1 MNEFIAIGPR
11 EQDFFFTNN
20 FFSGSITLYGS
31 GKNGNIAYA
40 TSKKYRINHNVFSQ
54 EQTDFIND
62 NMINMIKKNPNVR
75 FMSYDPNLVFLC
87 NAEIV
92 KRTVCLNDKVLMD
105 TLNNKISFRKWAGDV
120 CTVHHSKLLHGYECT
135 YENLCN
141 LIPNYNRYVIQMNSA
156 SGGEG
161 TYILAEKSHAITERK
176 IKKEEVYLV
185 SGYEENNIPVNMHAI
200 IYNDDI
206 LLFPASIQIMQFHED
221 KLLYQGADFEAI
233 NQIDEND
240 LNTFVEN
247 VRKVCKKLQQE
258 GYRGVTG
265 IDAMIVD
272 GQTYILE
279 MNNRFQG
286 STMLLNLALKD
297 AGLPSMQEF
306 NYEAFCEDV
315 PRRSF
320 NSLEVP
326 YSMFIYMANEK
337 GEVSE
342 THKRNFALE
351 STLIGCYDDGLNV
364 EWKIAPHA
372 TLERMVFRTN
382 IVSITPEAKV
392 ALHPNIND
400 MNTEWYDEIVQK
412 GNKLYLKI
420 ALINHGVVISEEA
433 KEYLM
438 KDGGIRE
445 AVYNAV
451 DIYLD
456 DIVVNSAVS
465 VKLTA
470 LSPFNIQLENDKL
483 SLYCCNARLQTIEI
497 QRADYIREKKTSR
510 GATVKD
516 ICLLATDRVRIQHSR
531 NCCFKRCEKGCDFC
545 EVENHEIPF
554 EMEDIFESIDYYI
567 DSEYNFRHFLI
578 GGRSDDAC
586 HEAKEILQILRHINE
601 RGNWPVYIMCIPP
614 LDTKV
619 LDQFHDAHVTE
630 VAFNIELWDRK
641 LARKWMPGKG
651 AIPLERYLKML
662 QYATELWGRDGDVRT
677 AFIVGLE
684 SKDSLLEGIEKV
696 CSLGVAPILSVFRPI
711 PGTKGENIA
720 PPTDTE
726 LLGIYMKAKKI
737 CEKYGLALGPKCVP
751 CQNNTLSMPSYF

>member
-1 MNEFIAIGPR
+1 M
-11 EQDFFFTNN
+11 
-20 FFSGSITLYGS
+20 
-31 GKNGNIAYA
+31 
-40 TSKKYRINHNVFSQ
+40 
-54 EQTDFIND
+54 
-62 NMINMIKKNPNVR
+62 
-75 FMSYDPNLVFLC
+75 
-87 NAEIV
+87 
-92 KRTVCLNDKVLMD
+92 
-105 TLNNKISFRKWAGDV
+105 
-120 CTVHHSKLLHGYECT
+120 
-135 YENLCN
+135 
-141 LIPNYNRYVIQMNSA
+141 
-156 SGGEG
+156 
-161 TYILAEKSHAITERK
+161 
-176 IKKEEVYLV
+176 
-185 SGYEENNIPVNMHAI
+185 
-200 IYNDDI
+200 
-206 LLFPASIQIMQFHED
+206 
-221 KLLYQGADFEAI
+221 
-233 NQIDEND
+233 
-240 LNTFVEN
+240 
-247 VRKVCKKLQQE
+247 
-258 GYRGVTG
+258 TG

-315 PRRSF
+315 PKRSF

-412 GNKLYLKI
+412 RNKLYLKI

-465 VKLTA
+465 VKFTA

-497 QRADYIREKKTSR
+497 QRADYIREKRHLVVQPLKIFACWQQIGSEYSILETAVLR
-510 GATVKD
+510 G
-516 ICLLATDRVRIQHSR
+516 VRRGVIFARLKIMKSHLKWRIFLNPLITILILNIIS
-531 NCCFKRCEKGCDFC
+531 
-545 EVENHEIPF
+545 
-554 EMEDIFESIDYYI
+554 DIF
-567 DSEYNFRHFLI
+567 
-578 GGRSDDAC
+578 
-586 HEAKEILQILRHINE
+586 
-601 RGNWPVYIMCIPP
+601 
-614 LDTKV
+614 
-619 LDQFHDAHVTE
+619 
-630 VAFNIELWDRK
+630 
-641 LARKWMPGKG
+641 
-651 AIPLERYLKML
+651 
-662 QYATELWGRDGDVRT
+662 
-677 AFIVGLE
+677 
-684 SKDSLLEGIEKV
+684 
-696 CSLGVAPILSVFRPI
+696 
-711 PGTKGENIA
+711 
-720 PPTDTE
+720 
-726 LLGIYMKAKKI
+726 
-737 CEKYGLALGPKCVP
+737 
-751 CQNNTLSMPSYF
+751 